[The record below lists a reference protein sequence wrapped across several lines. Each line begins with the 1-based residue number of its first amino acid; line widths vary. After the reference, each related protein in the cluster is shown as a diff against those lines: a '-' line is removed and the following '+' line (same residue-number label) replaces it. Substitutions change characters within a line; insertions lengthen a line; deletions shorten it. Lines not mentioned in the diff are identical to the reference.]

1 MTRMKTNQISDK
13 EQRDI
18 ENARLAEEKLA
29 LLRTSAPNAT
39 QGSVYRS
46 RVGKMGKLN
55 LRSSRAERMNSE
67 LFFRKTTRA
76 RAPDIISED
85 MIEAKNLEIEA
96 MLSGDLSKPFDL
108 IQRNRVLLLRR

>member
-1 MTRMKTNQISDK
+1 
-13 EQRDI
+13 
-18 ENARLAEEKLA
+18 
-29 LLRTSAPNAT
+29 
-39 QGSVYRS
+39 
-46 RVGKMGKLN
+46 MGKLN

-76 RAPDIISED
+76 IAPDIISED

-96 MLSGDLSKPFDL
+96 MLSGDLSKPFDI